1 MPDAYP
7 FLGIIETFIISMK
20 TAMTLAVA
28 LLLCAG
34 CKQQIKMKSYPE
46 TRQDASVVDNY
57 FGTEVPDPYRW
68 LEDDRSDETAAW
80 VAAQNEVTFDYLNQ
94 IPYRGQIRDRL
105 SELYDYPKYG
115 APSRQGDWYYS
126 IRNDGLQN
134 QGVLYRQRTL
144 DGQAEVFLD
153 PNTFSAD
160 GTVALASISFSKD
173 NRYMAYTVSSS
184 GSDWVEIFVV
194 DTETGE
200 KLPDHIRWVKFSGA
214 EWTKEGFFYSRY
226 DAPAEGSS
234 AYSGKNEYQ
243 KVYFHRLGTDQSA
256 DVLIHEDKA
265 HPLRYFSAVPS
276 KDDRWLF
283 IIASEGTSGSEIL
296 YRRMED
302 SGPFRVLF
310 PGFDHD
316 YGIVRCTGDR
326 LLVYTNDGAE
336 RFRLAEAN
344 LADARPT
351 LKDLIPEQ
359 ADLLENVAV
368 GGGFLFG
375 HYLKDASTRIRQ
387 YDLQGAPIREIELPA
402 IGTAS
407 GFDGEDED
415 TQLFYTF
422 NSFNYPPTVFA
433 YDPAAGTSSVLI
445 ETEVPFDSADFT
457 VEQVFYP
464 SKDGTR
470 VPMFLVYKKG
480 MERNGQNP
488 VHLYAYG
495 GFNIAYGPSFSPA
508 LVMFM
513 EQGGIYAL
521 ANIRG
526 GSEYGEAW
534 HRAGMLE
541 KKQNVFDDF
550 IAAAEYLIA
559 ENYTSTPKLAISG
572 GSNGGL
578 LIGAVMTQRPDLFG
592 VCFPRVGVLDMLR
605 YHKFTIGWGWVVEY
619 GSSDDQAQ
627 FRYLY
632 AYSPLHNLREGVCYP
647 PTLVMTADHDDRV
660 VPAHSFKFAAR
671 LQAVQGCANP
681 ALIRIESDAGHGAGK
696 PLSKQLDETA
706 DMYAFLFWNTKTNYK

>member
-1 MPDAYP
+1 MKKE
-7 FLGIIETFIISMK
+7 II
-20 TAMTLAVA
+20 AAVV
-28 LLLCAG
+28 LVLCVG
-34 CKQQIKMKSYPE
+34 CQQQIKMKAYPE

-57 FGTEVPDPYRW
+57 FGTAVPDPYRW
-68 LEDDRSDETAAW
+68 LEDDRSEETAAW
-80 VAAQNEVTFDYLNQ
+80 VAAQNEVTFDYLSQ
-94 IPYRGQIRDRL
+94 IPYRGKIRSRL
-105 SELYDYPKYG
+105 SELYDYPKIG

-134 QGVLYRQRTL
+134 QGIIYRQRSL
-144 DGQAEVFLD
+144 DDEPEVFLD

-160 GTVALASISFSKD
+160 GTVALGAFTFSPD
-173 NRYMAYTVSSS
+173 YRYMAYTVSSS
-184 GSDWVEIFVV
+184 GSDWVEIFVM

-200 KLPDHIRWVKFSGA
+200 KLADHIRWVKFSEPA
-214 EWTKEGFFYSRY
+214 WSLDGFYYSRY
-226 DAPAEGSS
+226 DTPAEGSLY
-234 AYSGKNEYQ
+234 AGRNEYQ
-243 KVYFHRLGTDQSA
+243 KVYFHRLGTDQSE
-256 DVLIHEDKA
+256 DVLIYEDPA
-265 HPLRYFSAVPS
+265 HPQRYFSAVPCR
-276 KDDRWLF
+276 DDRHLF
-283 IIASEGTSGSEIL
+283 IVASEGTSGSEIL
-296 YRRMED
+296 YRPIGSE
-302 SGPFRVLF
+302 GPFEVLF
-310 PGFDHD
+310 PGFEHD
-316 YGIVRCTGDR
+316 YAVVWFKDDR
-326 LLVYTNDGAE
+326 ALIYTNDGAE
-336 RFRLAEAN
+336 NFRLAEVD
-344 LADARPT
+344 LTADRPV
-351 LKDLIPEQ
+351 LNELIPEQ
-359 ADLLENVAV
+359 GDRLDGVTP
-368 GGGFLFG
+368 GGGYLFAR
-375 HYLKDASTRIRQ
+375 YLKDASTRVYQ
-387 YDLQGAPIREIELPA
+387 YDMQGNRIREIELPA

-407 GFDGEDED
+407 GFEGQEED

-433 YDPAAGTSSVLI
+433 YDPAAGTSEVLI
-445 ETEVPFDSADFT
+445 RTEVPFNPDDFT

-480 MERNGQNP
+480 MKKDGQNP

-495 GFNIAYGPSFSPA
+495 GFNIAYGPTFSPA

-526 GSEYGEAW
+526 GSEYGESW
-534 HRAGMLE
+534 HRGGMLE
-541 KKQNVFDDF
+541 HKQNVFDDF
-550 IAAAEYLIA
+550 IAAGEYLIA
-559 ENYTSTPKLAISG
+559 EGYTSTPKLAVSG

-605 YHKFTIGWGWVVEY
+605 YHKFTIGWGWAVEY
-619 GSSDDQAQ
+619 GSSDNEEQ

-671 LQAVQGCANP
+671 LQAVQACANP
-681 ALIRIESDAGHGAGK
+681 ALIRIESEAGHGAGK

-706 DMYAFLFWNTKTNYK
+706 DMYAFLFWNTKADYK